1 MKLMLFGSIP
11 SAIQATLT
19 PAPVMPSDRA
29 VGWLGL
35 SESVLVVDRPSGSSC
50 GVVAEQ
56 APGMTF
62 GVRSAGEL
70 ARRAARPDAAT
81 AGSSGLA
88 PWMITS
94 GMTLATSEFAL
105 SRETSPFDTVAA
117 KELTRRYCLMWVA

>member
-56 APGMTF
+56 APGITF

-70 ARRAARPDAAT
+70 VRRTGLTVCLVVGT
-81 AGSSGLA
+81 AGSMGCA
-88 PWMITS
+88 PWIVTS
-94 GMTLATSEFAL
+94 GMTSATAEFAL
-105 SRETSPFDTVAA
+105 SRATSPLDTTAA
-117 KELTRRYCLMWVA
+117 KE

>member
-56 APGMTF
+56 APGMVF
-62 GVRSAGEL
+62 GGKWDGLFVPRACL
-70 ARRAARPDAAT
+70 AAVT
-81 AGSSGLA
+81 AGSVGCA
-88 PWMITS
+88 PWIVTS
-94 GMTLATSEFAL
+94 GMTLATSELAL
-105 SRETSPFDTVAA
+105 SRATSPLDTVAA
-117 KELTRRYCLMWVA
+117 KESTRL

>member
-1 MKLMLFGSIP
+1 MKLMLFGSMP

-70 ARRAARPDAAT
+70 APRLGLCARLAAVTAGSIGCAPWMVTSGMPRAT
-81 AGSSGLA
+81 AG
-88 PWMITS
+88 
-94 GMTLATSEFAL
+94 FAL
-105 SRETSPFDTVAA
+105 SRDNSPLDTTAA
-117 KELTRRYCLMWVA
+117 KESTSV